1 MQKRKLYG
9 YLYVMHSINS
19 NSTAMNR
26 EQALKL
32 VTKLLNP
39 NTPADE
45 RQRAAAQ
52 LQELIIIL
60 RPE

>member
-1 MQKRKLYG
+1 MQKRKLYV

-52 LQELIIIL
+52 LQELIKIL
-60 RPE
+60 LPE

>member
-39 NTPADE
+39 NTPDDE

-52 LQELIIIL
+52 LQELIKIL
-60 RPE
+60 LPE

>member
-9 YLYVMHSINS
+9 FLYVMHSINS

-52 LQELIIIL
+52 LQELIKIL
-60 RPE
+60 LPE

>member
-39 NTPADE
+39 NTPADK

-52 LQELIIIL
+52 LQELIKIL
-60 RPE
+60 LPE

>member
-1 MQKRKLYG
+1 
-9 YLYVMHSINS
+9 MHSINS

-52 LQELIIIL
+52 LQELSKIL
-60 RPE
+60 LPE

>member
-1 MQKRKLYG
+1 MLKRKLYG

-60 RPE
+60 LPE

>member
-52 LQELIIIL
+52 LQELIKIL
-60 RPE
+60 LPE